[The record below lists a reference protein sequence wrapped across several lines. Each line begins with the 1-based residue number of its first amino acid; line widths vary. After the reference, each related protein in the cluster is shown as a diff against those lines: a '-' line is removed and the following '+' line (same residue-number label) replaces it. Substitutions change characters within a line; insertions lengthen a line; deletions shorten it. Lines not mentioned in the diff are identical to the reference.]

1 MSYNQPPPGYGQPQ
15 QPQQPYG
22 QPQPQPGYGGYPQQP
37 QQPQQQGW
45 PQQQGYPQQQP
56 QQPQQGWNGQ
66 QPGQQPGYP
75 PQPPRGKSKT
85 VGVVIGVVVLAA
97 IGGGVYFATSGGGSG
112 SGGGYKIAFPEKIA
126 DGKYTKSS
134 ENIGT
139 PETGKSDAGI
149 TDPTSVR
156 GTYKSDKETVSL
168 SGGEGNVTDPKAAVD
183 KILSSGLSKSGSEAT
198 EQHPAGFDGAV
209 MKCAGGGSSMPY
221 CVWGDDSTVMIS
233 MYINIDLSGTSTP
246 PSAADWANTT
256 AKIRSEIRVKK

>member
-1 MSYNQPPPGYGQPQ
+1 MSYNQPPPGYGQQPQ
-15 QPQQPYG
+15 QQPYG
-22 QPQPQPGYGGYPQQP
+22 QPQQPPGYGYPQQP
-37 QQPQQQGW
+37 QQPQQGW
-45 PQQQGYPQQQP
+45 PQQQGYPQQGQ
-56 QQPQQGWNGQ
+56 QQPQGWNGQ
-66 QPGQQPGYP
+66 QPGYP
-75 PQPPRGKSKT
+75 PQAPQGTGKGRT
-85 VGVVIGVVVLAA
+85 VGVVVGVVVLAA
-97 IGGGVYFATSGGGSG
+97 IAGGVYFLTSGGSD
-112 SGGGYKIAFPEKIA
+112 GGGGDYKIAFPEKIA
-126 DGKYTKSS
+126 DGKYAKSS

-156 GTYKSDKETVSL
+156 GTYKSDRTTVSL
-168 SGGEGNVTDPKAAVD
+168 SGGEGDVTDPKAAVD

-246 PSAADWANTT
+246 PSAAEWADTT
-256 AKIRSEIRVKK
+256 ARIRSEIRVKK

>member
-1 MSYNQPPPGYGQPQ
+1 MSYNQPPPGYGQP

-22 QPQPQPGYGGYPQQP
+22 QPQPQPGYGGHPQQP
-37 QQPQQQGW
+37 PQQGW
-45 PQQQGYPQQQP
+45 PQQQGYPQQP
-56 QQPQQGWNGQ
+56 PQPQQGWNGQ
-66 QPGQQPGYP
+66 QPGYP
-75 PQPPRGKSKT
+75 PQPSRGGRGRT
-85 VGVVIGVVVLAA
+85 VGVVVGVVVLAA
-97 IGGGVYFATSGGGSG
+97 IAGGVYFATSGGSGG

-134 ENIGT
+134 ENIGA

-149 TDPTSVR
+149 TDPASVR
-156 GTYKSDKETVSL
+156 GTYKADKTTVSL
-168 SGGEGNVTDPKAAVD
+168 SGGEGDVTDPKAAVD
-183 KILSSGLSKSGSEAT
+183 KILSSGLSRSGAEAT

-246 PSAADWANTT
+246 PTAAEWATTT

>member
-1 MSYNQPPPGYGQPQ
+1 MSYNQPPPGYGQQPQ
-15 QPQQPYG
+15 QPPQQPYG
-22 QPQPQPGYGGYPQQP
+22 QPQPQPGYGGHPQQP
-37 QQPQQQGW
+37 SQQGW
-45 PQQQGYPQQQP
+45 PQQQGYP

-66 QPGQQPGYP
+66 QPGYP
-75 PQPPRGKSKT
+75 PQPQRGKGRT
-85 VGVVIGVVVLAA
+85 VGVVVGVVVLAA
-97 IGGGVYFATSGGGSG
+97 IAGGVYFATSGG
-112 SGGGYKIAFPEKIA
+112 SGGGGGDYKIAFPEKIA

-139 PETGKSDAGI
+139 AETGKSDAGI

-156 GTYKSDKETVSL
+156 GTYKSDKTTVSL

-198 EQHPAGFDGAV
+198 EQHPAGFDGAI

-246 PSAADWANTT
+246 PSAAEWAATT

>member
-1 MSYNQPPPGYGQPQ
+1 MSYNQPPPGYGQ

-22 QPQPQPGYGGYPQQP
+22 QPQPQPGYGGHPQQP
-37 QQPQQQGW
+37 PQQPQQGW
-45 PQQQGYPQQQP
+45 PQQQGYPQQP

-66 QPGQQPGYP
+66 QPGYP
-75 PQPPRGKSKT
+75 PQQPPRGKGRT

-97 IGGGVYFATSGGGSG
+97 IAGGVYFVASGGSSGGGG
-112 SGGGYKIAFPEKIA
+112 DYKIAFPEKIA

-149 TDPTSVR
+149 SDPTSVR
-156 GTYKSDKETVSL
+156 GTYKSDKTTVSL

-246 PSAADWANTT
+246 PSASEWADTT